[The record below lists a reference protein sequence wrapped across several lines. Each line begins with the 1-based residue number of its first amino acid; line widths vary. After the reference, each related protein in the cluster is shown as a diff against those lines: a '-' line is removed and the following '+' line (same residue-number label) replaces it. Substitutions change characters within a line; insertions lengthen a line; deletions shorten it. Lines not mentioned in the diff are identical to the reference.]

1 MAEEN
6 EFYSKLCVA
15 EIFRGAVDEKS
26 EEIDLLGGDK
36 FSYNLATILAR
47 DREVVAINLRVLS
60 DGCELCPMKFKQACG
75 REDMRD
81 LILTILEY
89 CSEKFRYIFNKL
101 RRDITKYEDKVYTKS
116 FLDYVKTKI
125 NDVDIFDNVDV
136 FDNVKKFN
144 ISSVCYSTNTYFSRI
159 DLKLLNPDV
168 VNYHGMVLS
177 KNFLIMKKNMKVSSF
192 MEVFLKDP
200 MIGYKLLERMYGGV
214 DSELNCV

>member
-1 MAEEN
+1 
-6 EFYSKLCVA
+6 
-15 EIFRGAVDEKS
+15 
-26 EEIDLLGGDK
+26 
-36 FSYNLATILAR
+36 
-47 DREVVAINLRVLS
+47 
-60 DGCELCPMKFKQACG
+60 MKFKQACG

-144 ISSVCYSTNTYFSRI
+144 ISSPHQK